1 MLDSGDSVGI
11 RLVLVILLL
20 SLSAFFSSAET
31 ALTTVSK
38 MRIRTLAEA
47 GDKKAITLM
56 KVIENPGKMLSMI
69 LVGNNIVNLSA
80 SSMMTTL
87 TMELFGSKAV
97 GVATGVLTLLI
108 LVFGEITPKTM
119 ATLNAERLSLAYA
132 GIVYWLMRLLTPV
145 IFLVN
150 KLSMAVM
157 FLLRVDP
164 NKKPDAITEDEL
176 RTIVEVSH
184 EEGVIESE
192 EKKMINNVFDFG
204 DAVARDVMVPRID
217 MVMVDVNATYKE
229 LIELFRK
236 ERFTRIPVY
245 ENSTDNVI
253 GIINVKDF
261 LLYDNAQKF
270 SLRDLLRQPL
280 YTYEY
285 KKTAELMVEMRKTS
299 NNIIIVL
306 DEYGATAGLITLEDM
321 LEEIV
326 GDIRDEYDEDEE
338 DEVKEIAPNEYLVSG
353 SAKLDDL
360 NDRLDLELESEDYD
374 SIGGLVIGLLE
385 HLPEEGEAVDCG
397 NIRLVVEHV
406 EKNRIDKIR
415 LFIQQE
421 SDREEKRRQPE
432 WAVDHSTAG
441 EA

>member
-150 KLSMAVM
+150 KLSTAVM

-421 SDREEKRRQPE
+421 SDREEKGRQPE